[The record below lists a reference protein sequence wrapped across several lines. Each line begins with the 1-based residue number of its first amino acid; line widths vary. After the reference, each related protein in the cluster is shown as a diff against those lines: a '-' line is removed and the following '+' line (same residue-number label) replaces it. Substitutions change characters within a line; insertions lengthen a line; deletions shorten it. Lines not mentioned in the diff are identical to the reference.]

1 MHVIEVIFK
10 NLLKRK
16 CIFPSD
22 KEQNTAKTK
31 GGKAKATGKEKT
43 NRSLIIYNETWS
55 LLLTHFGGSNK
66 ENAAVGLKVCMQ
78 LILAEA
84 KQTKNRAWP
93 VERLRSILKALIGS
107 ETSPPVGLVAF
118 EKYARCLDVF
128 KLKLCYQLLADLV
141 PSSLAENPER
151 AFNFLSLVNLL
162 DLGKTVLNDKQH
174 HVGAGTESN
183 PSFDYDQTRKFLN
196 KLWENVMAASTGLD
210 EKVHRQVLV
219 VLLERILPHLDN
231 PILLTD
237 FLMDS
242 LHQFGKGQE
251 GNPLKIPF

>member
-10 NLLKRK
+10 NLIKRN
-16 CIFPSD
+16 CIFPSG
-22 KEQNTAKTK
+22 KEQDTAKNK
-31 GGKAKATGKEKT
+31 GGKAKATGKDKT
-43 NRSLIIYNETWS
+43 NRCLIIYNEAWS
-55 LLLTHFGGSNK
+55 LLLAHFKGSNK
-66 ENAAVGLKVCMQ
+66 ENAAVSLKVCMQ
-78 LILAEA
+78 LILAKA
-84 KQTKNRAWP
+84 KLTKNRAWP
-93 VERLRSILKALIGS
+93 VERLRSILKALIES

-118 EKYARCLDVF
+118 EKYARCLDV
-128 KLKLCYQLLADLV
+128 LQLCYRLLADLV
-141 PSSLAENPER
+141 PHSLAKNPEK
-151 AFNFLSLVNLL
+151 AFNLLSIVNLL
-162 DLGKTVLNDKQH
+162 DLGKSVLNDKQH

-196 KLWENVMAASTGLD
+196 KLWKCVMEASTGLD

-242 LHQFGKGQE
+242 LHQFGKR
-251 GNPLKIPF
+251 

>member
-16 CIFPSD
+16 CIFSSD
-22 KEQNTAKTK
+22 NEQDTAKTK

-43 NRSLIIYNETWS
+43 NRNLIIYNEAWS

-66 ENAAVGLKVCMQ
+66 ENAAVSLKVCMQ

-84 KQTKNRAWP
+84 KLTKNRAWP
-93 VERLRSILKALIGS
+93 VERLRSILKALIES

-118 EKYARCLDVF
+118 EKYARCLDV
-128 KLKLCYQLLADLV
+128 LQLCYLLLADLV
-141 PSSLAENPER
+141 PPRLADNPGE

-162 DLGKTVLNDKQH
+162 DLGKAVLNDKQH
-174 HVGAGTESN
+174 HIGEGTKSN
-183 PSFDYDQTRKFLN
+183 PSFDYNQTRKFLN
-196 KLWENVMAASTGLD
+196 KLWKRVMGASTGLD

-242 LHQFGKGQE
+242 LQQFGKC
-251 GNPLKIPF
+251 